1 MPRIKF
7 PNVPPLPG
15 VPNVNR
21 AVTGA
26 LTRTGIL
33 PALRGLDRYGVLD
46 GLLGSLFGPQW
57 GVFDKT
63 GAAVLQPD
71 TIVSVEY
78 KGDEE
83 ILNHP
88 VEAGGFASY
97 NKVSKPSEITVVM
110 TCSGNNGQSREDF
123 LAALDSLKFHLDLL
137 DIVTADYTYS
147 GYNLV
152 HYDYKRSAQNGVSL
166 LTVNCRFQEVRET
179 ATIDYTETK
188 QPDGQATQ
196 GGGTVS
202 TTPASSSAGAAAE
215 RKAVQ

>member
-33 PALRGLDRYGVLD
+33 PALRGLDRYGLLD
-46 GLLGSLFGPQW
+46 GLLSSLFGPQW

-63 GAAVLQPD
+63 GASVLQPD
-71 TIVSVEY
+71 TIVSVEV
-78 KGDEE
+78 KADEE
-83 ILNHP
+83 ISNHP
-88 VEAGGFASY
+88 VEEGGFASY
-97 NKVSKPSEITVVM
+97 NKVSKPTEITLVM

-123 LAALDSLKFHLDLL
+123 IAALESLKFNLDLL
-137 DIVTADYTYS
+137 DIVTADHTYIS
-147 GYNLV
+147 YNLV

-166 LTVNCRFQEVRET
+166 LTVSCRFQEVRET
-179 ATIDYTETK
+179 ATIEYTETK

>member
-15 VPNVNR
+15 VPNLNR
-21 AVTGA
+21 LAVGA

-33 PALRGLDRYGVLD
+33 PALRGLDRF
-46 GLLGSLFGPQW
+46 GLLDAFFGPQW
-57 GVFDKT
+57 GVFDKS
-63 GAAVLQPD
+63 GAAVLKPD
-71 TIVSVEY
+71 TVVSVEY

-83 ILNHP
+83 IMSHP
-88 VEAGGFASY
+88 VEQGGFASY

-123 LAALDSLKFHLDLL
+123 LAALENLKFHLDLL
-137 DIVTADYTYS
+137 NIVTADHAYE

-179 ATIDYTETK
+179 ATIEYTETK
-188 QPDGQATQ
+188 QPDGQKAQ

-202 TTPASSSAGAAAE
+202 TTPASNSAAAAASK
-215 RKAVQ
+215 KAVQ